1 MVAYIRVSTD
11 KQSVSG
17 LGLEAQERA
26 VAAHVGSHGCILLA
40 TYTEIE
46 TGKRDTLAN
55 RPELRKAI
63 AHARRSKA
71 VLVVAKLDRLTRSVA
86 VLSLL
91 QTSGIEFVACDNPY
105 ANRLTVQIL
114 AAVAEN
120 EVRAISQRTREG
132 LESYKRRGG
141 VLGSARPECAKN
153 LSDEARAKGVVA
165 AALSNR
171 AKKAAAYEDLIPVV
185 GQLREDRL
193 SYDAIAAA
201 LNTDGHTT
209 RRGKPFSAMQVYRI
223 AQLDR

>member
-1 MVAYIRVSTD
+1 MAT
-11 KQSVSG
+11 
-17 LGLEAQERA
+17 
-26 VAAHVGSHGCILLA
+26 HVGLHDCTLLA
-40 TYTEIE
+40 TYKEIE

-91 QTSGIEFVACDNPY
+91 QASGIEFVACDNPY

-132 LESYKRRGG
+132 LESYKKRGG
-141 VLGSARPECAKN
+141 LLGSARPECAAN
-153 LSDEARAKGVVA
+153 LNNEARAKGVA
-165 AALSNR
+165 AAAVANR
-171 AKKAAAYEDLIPVV
+171 AKKLAAYDDLIPVV
-185 GQLREDRL
+185 SQYRNDGF
-193 SYDAIAAA
+193 SYEAIALK
-201 LNTDGHTT
+201 LNVDGHTT
-209 RRGKPFSAMQVYRI
+209 RRGKPFSGMQVHRI
-223 AQLDR
+223 AQLTSV